1 MTDVLGEVENGVLT
15 KVAEVDAESSDSE
28 DLKKEATIDNEDTV
42 NPKALTYREQAKARG
57 MNYTV
62 TDVPPLGTAMLL
74 GTQHYLTM
82 LGGTVLI
89 PLIICPAMGGDGNQT
104 AEVISS
110 IFFVSGIN
118 TLLQTTI
125 GDRCV
130 LFMLT
135 KLTSRC
141 FVGFDLICVIFLL
154 FLCQFANCPRRL
166 LCLLARHVCHY
177 RPPRF
182 ASHRGSKRSL

>member
-1 MTDVLGEVENGVLT
+1 MTDVEAENEVPT
-15 KVAEVDAESSDSE
+15 KVVGVEECRSSEEE
-28 DLKKEATIDNEDTV
+28 DLKKEATTDEEDTV
-42 NPKALTYREQAKARG
+42 ATKTLTYKEQAKARG

-82 LGGTVLI
+82 LGATVLV
-89 PLIICPAMGGDGNQT
+89 PLIICPAMGADGNQT

-130 LFMLT
+130 LFT
-135 KLTSRC
+135 VS
-141 FVGFDLICVIFLL
+141 
-154 FLCQFANCPRRL
+154 
-166 LCLLARHVCHY
+166 
-177 RPPRF
+177 
-182 ASHRGSKRSL
+182 S

>member
-1 MTDVLGEVENGVLT
+1 MTDVEAENEVPPKVVEVE
-15 KVAEVDAESSDSE
+15 ESSSEEE
-28 DLKKEATIDNEDTV
+28 DLKKEATANEEDIVAT
-42 NPKALTYREQAKARG
+42 KTLTYKEQAKAQG

-82 LGGTVLI
+82 LGATVLV
-89 PLIICPAMGGDGNQT
+89 PLIICPAMGADGNQT
-104 AEVISS
+104 AQVISS

-130 LFMLT
+130 LFT
-135 KLTSRC
+135 VT
-141 FVGFDLICVIFLL
+141 DDY
-154 FLCQFANCPRRL
+154 N
-166 LCLLARHVCHY
+166 
-177 RPPRF
+177 
-182 ASHRGSKRSL
+182 